1 MIREVSKNESDMIN
15 RGKGMFSDLVNDEN
29 VWSSPFSIDELDD
42 F

>member
-15 RGKGMFSDLVNDEN
+15 RGKGMFSDLVNDES